1 MDKRNDDNNNDN
13 NNNNS
18 NNNNGTTR
26 ASRLSSQDLARYQ
39 AELIWMHNRTIREIK
54 EAQENDAREA
64 EMRAKQSSQEP
75 RK

>member
-1 MDKRNDDNNNDN
+1 MDKRNKNDN
-13 NNNNS
+13 NRS
-18 NNNNGTTR
+18 TG
-26 ASRLSSQDLARYQ
+26 ASGLSSQDLARYQ

-64 EMRAKQSSQEP
+64 ELRAKQSSQQP